1 MSTLTPDSLWAPSCH
16 RKGVTEKPG
25 PRHERLAPLLT
36 TDELA
41 VQARNQMVFSV
52 NALVGDADNA
62 VFF

>member
-1 MSTLTPDSLWAPSCH
+1 
-16 RKGVTEKPG
+16 VTEKPG